1 MASDS
6 VAGVFSAFLPWA
18 VDFAVNSQA
27 TNIFEGEAGG
37 DLTMANKE
45 SKRQAD
51 KQNTEK
57 THNWWNFKLH
67 WDVLC
72 EPKA

>member
-6 VAGVFSAFLPWA
+6 VVGVFLAFLSWA
-18 VDFAVNSQA
+18 VDFAIDSRA
-27 TNIFEGEAGG
+27 ANIFEGEAGG

-45 SKRQAD
+45 SERRAD
-51 KQNTEK
+51 EQNTEK
-57 THNWWNFKLH
+57 TRKRWNFKLR
-67 WDVLC
+67 WDVPR